1 MAAVIGEMEPSMDR
15 GHLNMQRLGELLIEA
30 AKLPRNENGMVISA
44 PGALNI
50 AARTLIELAEPLDAD
65 EHDADL
71 LREAHQERIEEEQ
84 PRLAAYTLETLAKHL
99 GMLRDAVEAG
109 DVSTVGKFFNLYVFE

>member
-1 MAAVIGEMEPSMDR
+1 MAAVTGKMERSMDR
-15 GHLNMQRLGELLIEA
+15 GHLDMQRLGELLIEA

-44 PGALNI
+44 TGALSI
-50 AARTLIELAEPLDAD
+50 AARTLNEMAKPLEAD

-84 PRLAAYTLETLAKHL
+84 PRLAGFHLETLANHL
-99 GMLRDAVEAG
+99 EMLRDAVKAG
-109 DVSTVGKFFNLYVFE
+109 DAETVGKFFNLYVFD